1 MNTEQKEL
9 LSLKNKG
16 DLGEYNL
23 YKALQGRIDG
33 KYLFNLHVPC
43 GTSISEI
50 DLVLIHKTGLY
61 VFECKN
67 YRGKIYGSDNDEY
80 WVSKTRNG
88 AFSFYNPI
96 KQNEGHI
103 RALKSHLDIPMYNIV
118 AFSNTSI
125 LNVHCNNLVTQI
137 NKIDKDIQKIIQDS
151 TTTINVDSIYS
162 TLLPFSKD

>member
-1 MNTEQKEL
+1 M
-9 LSLKNKG
+9 
-16 DLGEYNL
+16 
-23 YKALQGRIDG
+23 
-33 KYLFNLHVPC
+33 
-43 GTSISEI
+43 
-50 DLVLIHKTGLY
+50 HKTGLY

-118 AFSNTSI
+118 VFSNTSI

-137 NKIDKDIQKIIQDS
+137 NKIDKDIQKIIQGS
-151 TTTINVDSIYS
+151 TTTINVDSTYS